1 MGGSSMVTKKL
12 MILLAAAI
20 LSLGVVSTSF
30 AAQEE
35 IKGLVTEIEVDK
47 ITVMNDRGQTITVMV
62 EDPRSLRDL
71 RVGDK
76 VVVRDGKVTKVPS
89 G

>member
-1 MGGSSMVTKKL
+1 MVTKKL